1 VAKNEPKFAFRQKK
15 KKKNSGSEG
24 PGVIEVSVCARPHH
38 STHSTL
44 GVDTR
49 ATNPRWRVDS
59 MGPSG
64 IGRGER
70 REGENKHGMVY
81 TSIYLLSLV
90 LLALVD
96 CFLAFVCR
104 VIYAL
109 HILWRLCL
117 VERP

>member
-1 VAKNEPKFAFRQKK
+1 MLLEINQKK
-15 KKKNSGSEG
+15 KKRNFGTFG
-24 PGVIEVSVCARPHH
+24 PGMNEVSFCAGPHRNVH
-38 STHSTL
+38 NIL